1 MPKYFQQSR
10 NVRYPTNT
18 QSRLHFCEKIEMTKI
33 IIFLIFTINFLN
45 YVFSDLQ
52 FKYHTNSELQEV
64 LESFK
69 TAVKHPMRANLYSIG
84 RTTDGNDMWVVEITA
99 TPERM
104 FNVPNVKLI
113 GNIHGNEPV
122 GREML
127 LHFMHYLRVEYQK
140 ANETISLLLNSTRIH
155 ILPSM
160 NPDGFS
166 RSLMGDCDSNRGRS
180 NGKGHTD
187 LNRSFLDLYNEYDI
201 NGQKESNAVIKWME
215 EIPFV
220 LSGVFH
226 GGAVVASYP
235 YDSLKANSLDSQ
247 EESSFLTP
255 DNDVFIH
262 LSTTYAKN
270 HREMSMGK
278 YCNVSYTK
286 FPGGITNGALW
297 YSFSGGMQDYNYF
310 YHGCMEVTLEISC
323 CKYPHFSKLEKLWDD
338 NREALVAFCKE
349 APNGVHGQILD
360 KGTQKPIGG
369 AELKISGRNM
379 TFFSFKETGE
389 FWRILLPGNYII
401 EAKAEG
407 YKRTKKAFKIT
418 LGNLSIKLNI
428 FLKKIRSSTEIF
440 SNKKLEDM
448 LGIFSDNSNTLCLN
462 PINTRSVGCVL
473 NPFIPNNLSKS
484 LTVTIYSNYNIYL
497 HIYYL
502 ISIHFFLK

>member
-1 MPKYFQQSR
+1 MI
-10 NVRYPTNT
+10 
-18 QSRLHFCEKIEMTKI
+18 KIK
-33 IIFLIFTINFLN
+33 IFLIFTINLLN
-45 YVFSDLQ
+45 CVFSDLQ
-52 FKYHTNSELQEV
+52 FKYHTNNELLKI

-69 TAVKHPMRANLYSIG
+69 TTVKHPMRASLYSIG
-84 RTTDGNDMWVVEITA
+84 RTTD
-99 TPERM
+99 
-104 FNVPNVKLI
+104 

-140 ANETISLLLNSTRIH
+140 ANKTISLLLNSTRIH

-180 NGKGHTD
+180 NGKGHAD
-187 LNRSFLDLYNEYDI
+187 LNRSFRDLYNEYGT
-201 NGQKESNAVIKWME
+201 NNQKESNAIMKWLE

-235 YDSLKANSLDSQ
+235 YDSPNTKSLGSQ
-247 EESSFLTP
+247 GESSFLTP
-255 DNDVFIH
+255 DDDVFIH
-262 LSTTYAKN
+262 LSTTYAQN

-278 YCNVSYTK
+278 YCNVSDTK
-286 FPGGITNGALW
+286 FPEGITNGAVW

-310 YHGCMEVTLEISC
+310 YHGCMELTLEISC
-323 CKYPHFSKLEKLWDD
+323 CKYPHFNELQKLWDD
-338 NREALVAFCKE
+338 NREALVAFCTE
-349 APNGVHGQILD
+349 AHKGVYGQILD
-360 KGTQKPIGG
+360 KDTQKPIGRV
-369 AELKISGRNM
+369 ELKISGRNV

-389 FWRILLPGNYII
+389 FWRILLPGNYTI

-428 FLKKIRSSTEIF
+428 FLKEIHSSTETT
-440 SNKKLEDM
+440 SNKEQEQM
-448 LGIFSDNSNTLCLN
+448 LGTFSDNSNTLCLN
-462 PINTRSVGCVL
+462 PINRRSADCVQNSL
-473 NPFIPNNLSKS
+473 TQNNLSKS
-484 LTVTIYSNYNIYL
+484 LAVTIYSNYNFYL

-502 ISIHFFLK
+502 IPICIFLK